1 MPKLCQYGQV
11 MGQNAALFTTGIINL
26 PRHNNVGSIYGH
38 GWSPA
43 KVEEELIFSEN
54 KEVVAPSWALHTE

>member
-1 MPKLCQYGQV
+1 MVAG
-11 MGQNAALFTTGIINL
+11 
-26 PRHNNVGSIYGH
+26 
-38 GWSPA
+38 

>member
-1 MPKLCQYGQV
+1 

-54 KEVVAPSWALHTE
+54 KEVVAPTWALHTE